1 VVFVRVIPGADVSE
15 TVSKIQTLLI
25 TTYNFSKNVSLKTN
39 PNSINIL
46 SVGMCDGR
54 LWIKFSR

>member
-54 LWIKFSR
+54 L